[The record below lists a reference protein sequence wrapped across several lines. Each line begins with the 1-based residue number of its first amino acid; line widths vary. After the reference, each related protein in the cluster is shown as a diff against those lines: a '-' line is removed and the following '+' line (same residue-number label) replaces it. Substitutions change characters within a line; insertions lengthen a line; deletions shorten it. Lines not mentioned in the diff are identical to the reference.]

1 MDKTVHNLAGQC
13 LCGAIQFEISG
24 KVASFHLC
32 YCSRCRH
39 GTGSAHAANIFMAPD
54 AIRWLSGTEQ
64 IQRFELPA
72 ARGWVKQFCK
82 VCGSA
87 VPCTNRAGSF
97 LMVPAGSLN
106 DAIALLPDDRIFC
119 ADRSD
124 WVDSIPT
131 LPVFDG
137 LPTGF

>member
-1 MDKTVHNLAGQC
+1 MDKTLDKIAGQC

-24 KVASFHLC
+24 RASSFHLC

-39 GTGSAHAANIFMAPD
+39 GTGSAHAANIFLAPD
-54 AIRWLSGTEQ
+54 AIRWLSGAEQ
-64 IQRFELPA
+64 IQRFELPS
-72 ARGWVKQFCK
+72 ARSWAKQFCK

-87 VPCTNRAGSF
+87 VPYVNRAGNF
-97 LMVPAGSLN
+97 LVVPAGSLN
-106 DAIALLPDDRIFC
+106 DALPLRPDDRIFC

-131 LPVFDG
+131 LPEFAG